1 MKNVDNGQRITQN
14 PDRITGPLG
23 ELLGCFM
30 KANCNPREH
39 KYLKNSDTAE
49 AAAPSG
55 YRRHLREKAVD
66 ECSRLV
72 IIFGYFWIIFELLSV
87 HKSIVLSEYHLNYS
101 EHAFAILNCL
111 VFAKVLLT
119 RNCLW
124 DIIAKLARCVRAEPH
139 PRPRGPA
146 CGQSP
151 ALRSST
157 SPT

>member
-1 MKNVDNGQRITQN
+1 
-14 PDRITGPLG
+14 
-23 ELLGCFM
+23 M
-30 KANCNPREH
+30 KANCNQCEH
-39 KYLKNSDTAE
+39 KDLKTSATVDAT
-49 AAAPSG
+49 APSG
-55 YRRHLREKAVD
+55 YQRHLREKVVD
-66 ECSRLV
+66 ECSRWV
-72 IIFGYFWIIFELLSV
+72 IVVGYLWIIFELLSV

-111 VFAKVLLT
+111 VFAKVLVT

-124 DIIAKLARCVRAEPH
+124 DVIVKLSRCVRAEPH
-139 PRPRGPA
+139 PGPRGSA